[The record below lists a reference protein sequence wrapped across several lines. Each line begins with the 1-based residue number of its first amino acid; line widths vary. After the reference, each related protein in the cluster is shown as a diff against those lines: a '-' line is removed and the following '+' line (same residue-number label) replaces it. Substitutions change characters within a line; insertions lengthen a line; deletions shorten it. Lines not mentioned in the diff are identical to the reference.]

1 MRSNIVLYINGQEH
15 KPHADDVF
23 MPLTDYLRYQKSLL
37 GTKVVCAE
45 GDCGACTVLVGRPC
59 ASGQKSTAKAQS
71 KMTYVPV
78 NGCIQYIYQL
88 DGCHVITVEGL
99 TAGSSCHKELNP
111 VQESMVKNN
120 GAQCGYCTPGFIVAM
135 SAMAYCPELA
145 YRDCDGGAKD
155 GSKHDSKHGSK
166 HDSKDGCRSSEQVKD
181 ALTGNLCR
189 CTGYEAIV
197 KAGVE
202 SQLADFAP
210 LSKLFDE
217 DKIAEQLALLT
228 ADEVFI
234 EREGRKFYL
243 PATVESCSQYLAQ
256 SPDSTL
262 VSGGTDVSVNCNK
275 RGFCPPSVVST
286 ARLPG
291 LESIETLEE
300 DGRKVLRVGARV
312 TLSQLERCM
321 YEQMPQL
328 NHLLWTFGSPQI
340 RLAGTLAGNIANGSP
355 IADTIPYLMCLDG
368 AVEASSTRGKR
379 RIAMREFY
387 LGYKTLALAKDEVI
401 TAIYLPLPHK
411 DEIVRLYKITRREHL
426 DISSFTAAISLKLS
440 ASQTI
445 EHASVVFGGVA
456 ATVMHI
462 DAVEKFLVGKEHS
475 LATYVE
481 AGKLAKESIKPIT
494 DVRGSKDYRQQLAQ
508 NIMRKFYFETIN

>member
-1 MRSNIVLYINGQEH
+1 MRSNIVLYINGREH
-15 KPHADDVF
+15 RPHGADVF
-23 MPLTDYLRYQKSLL
+23 MPLTDYLRYHQSML

-45 GDCGACTVLVGRPC
+45 GDCGACTVLVGRIKDVAAPG
-59 ASGQKSTAKAQS
+59 ASNSGS
-71 KMTYVPV
+71 KLTYAPI

-99 TAGSSCHKELNP
+99 TAGSKCHKDLNP

-135 SAMAYCPELA
+135 SAVAYCPELT
-145 YRDCDGGAKD
+145 YRDTSAAAAAAATAQP
-155 GSKHDSKHGSK
+155 
-166 HDSKDGCRSSEQVKD
+166 GCHSAEQIQD

-202 SQLADFAP
+202 SQFSEFTP
-210 LSKLFDE
+210 LSSLFE
-217 DKIAEQLALLT
+217 EKKIAQHLALLAT
-228 ADEVFI
+228 DEVFI
-234 EREGRKFYL
+234 ETGGRKFYL
-243 PATVESCSQYLAQ
+243 PATVETCSQYLAQ
-256 SPDSTL
+256 HPDSTL

-291 LESIETLEE
+291 LSSIDTLEE
-300 DGRKVLRVGARV
+300 DGRKVLRVGGRV
-312 TLSQLERCM
+312 TLSQLERTL

-355 IADTIPYLMCLDG
+355 IADTIPYLMCLGG

-379 RIAMREFY
+379 RIAMRDFY

-401 TAIYLPLPHK
+401 TAIYLPLPHQ
-411 DEIVRLYKITRREHL
+411 DEIVRLYKVTRREHL

-440 ASQTI
+440 ATQTI
-445 EHASVVFGGVA
+445 ERASVVFGGVA
-456 ATVMHI
+456 ATVVHI
-462 DAVEKFLVGKEHS
+462 DAVENFLVGKEHS
-475 LATYVE
+475 LATFVE
-481 AGKLAKESIKPIT
+481 AGKLAKDSIKPIT
-494 DVRGSKDYRQQLAQ
+494 DVRGSKDYRLKLAQ

>member
-1 MRSNIVLYINGQEH
+1 MRSNIVLYINGREH
-15 KPHADDVF
+15 RPHGADVF
-23 MPLTDYLRYQKSLL
+23 MPLTDYLRYHQSML

-45 GDCGACTVLVGRPC
+45 GDCGACTVLIGRIKDPAAQELATKDLTTKDLATKDASSSVG
-59 ASGQKSTAKAQS
+59 KL
-71 KMTYVPV
+71 TYVPV

-99 TAGSSCHKELNP
+99 TAGSKCHKELNP

-135 SAMAYCPELA
+135 SAVAYCPELV
-145 YRDCDGGAKD
+145 YRDTSA
-155 GSKHDSKHGSK
+155 SAQP
-166 HDSKDGCRSSEQVKD
+166 GCHSAEQIKD

-197 KAGVE
+197 KAGLE
-202 SQLADFAP
+202 SQFSEFTP
-210 LSKLFDE
+210 LTSLFE
-217 DKIAEQLALLT
+217 EAKIAQHLALLN

-234 EREGRKFYL
+234 ESDGREFYL
-243 PATVESCSQYLAQ
+243 PATVETCSQYLAQ
-256 SPDSTL
+256 HPDSTL

-291 LESIETLEE
+291 LASIDTLVE
-300 DGRKVLRVGARV
+300 DGRKVLRVGGRV
-312 TLSQLERCM
+312 TLSQLERTM

-355 IADTIPYLMCLDG
+355 IADTIPYLICLDG

-379 RIAMREFY
+379 RIAMRDFY

-401 TAIYLPLPHK
+401 TAIYLPLPHD

-440 ASQTI
+440 ATQTI
-445 EHASVVFGGVA
+445 ERASVVFGGVA

-462 DAVEKFLVGKEHS
+462 DAVENFLVGKEHS
-475 LATYVE
+475 LATFVE

-494 DVRGSKDYRQQLAQ
+494 DVRGSKDYRLQLAQ